1 MCTVSKVAEEPLRG
15 RLWSVWLWQK
25 RISDVVVNR
34 GEYASQQ
41 SQFYLKLFPFFTYF
55 AKYLQQQLFHSN
67 SLKV

>member
-25 RISDVVVNR
+25 RISDFVVTVVNMLPN
-34 GEYASQQ
+34 SQI
-41 SQFYLKLFPFFTYF
+41 YLKLFPFFTYF

>member
-15 RLWSVWLWQK
+15 RLWSIWLWQK
-25 RISDVVVNR
+25 RISDLVVNR

-41 SQFYLKLFPFFTYF
+41 SFLSETLFFFTYF